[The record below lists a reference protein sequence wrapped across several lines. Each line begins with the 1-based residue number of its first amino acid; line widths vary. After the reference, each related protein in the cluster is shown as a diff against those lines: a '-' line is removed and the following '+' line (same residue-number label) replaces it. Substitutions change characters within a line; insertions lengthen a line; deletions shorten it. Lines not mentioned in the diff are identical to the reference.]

1 MCPRVQGNTLL
12 AKRTGTTVL
21 VEISYV
27 SWCLEY
33 SSCCDFLT
41 LYSVCYMSIDCSRG
55 LCSCT
60 KSFSTNSYW
69 RAGASQPSGTIS
81 SCLCRSCRNILLIF
95 DKRLRAV
102 IKATVRLSVR
112 LAVLAQRCRLSRIH
126 AGVHAAYQRVHAG
139 SPTSSWRRSTRSFSL
154 STQDASSLRPAR
166 GGLGPSLRTVLML
179 TGERLCQ
186 NSTL

>member
-1 MCPRVQGNTLL
+1 M
-12 AKRTGTTVL
+12 
-21 VEISYV
+21 
-27 SWCLEY
+27 Y

-41 LYSVCYMSIDCSRG
+41 LYFVCYMSIDCSGG

-69 RAGASQPSGTIS
+69 YPHVYRGR
-81 SCLCRSCRNILLIF
+81 CRSCRNILNIRQTITRG
-95 DKRLRAV
+95 DKSYIRSGSA
-102 IKATVRLSVR
+102 A
-112 LAVLAQRCRLSRIH
+112 LAQLSRIR
-126 AGVHAAYQRVHAG
+126 AGGQRVHAAYQRVHAG
-139 SPTSSWRRSTRSFSL
+139 SPTSSWRRSTRSCSL

>member
-1 MCPRVQGNTLL
+1 MSLYCC
-12 AKRTGTTVL
+12 K
-21 VEISYV
+21 S
-27 SWCLEY
+27 CLED

-41 LYSVCYMSIDCSRG
+41 LSIVCYMSIDCSGG

-60 KSFSTNSYW
+60 KGFSTNHD
-69 RAGASQPSGTIS
+69 
-81 SCLCRSCRNILLIF
+81 ILMFIAH
-95 DKRLRAV
+95 DVVRLRTV
-102 IKATVRLSVR
+102 IKATVRLRVR
-112 LAVLAQRCRLSRIH
+112 LAALAQRCRLSRIH
-126 AGVHAAYQRVHAG
+126 AGIHAAYQRVHAG

-154 STQDASSLRPAR
+154 STQDAISLRPAR